1 MIDPAGEQ
9 GERETLDGGGGL
21 HQWGIYNAD
30 VMKSLNKIKNEDIQ
44 KWDKYSKLN
53 MFVMVNLK
61 CQLDG
66 I

>member
-30 VMKSLNKIKNEDIQ
+30 VMKSLNKIKNDDDAQVSRLMI
-44 KWDKYSKLN
+44 
-53 MFVMVNLK
+53 M
-61 CQLDG
+61 
-66 I
+66 